1 MFGEEAIASLRAAL
15 DVSPD
20 NVPLRLHLAETLL
33 AMSRGSDAE
42 FEFKTCLNHAPRN
55 SAALLGLARSCWQQK
70 KMSQALVVVENLI
83 QKSDAPGAAY
93 VLYSRLLLA
102 EGRVLDA
109 VAEYKRAIEIDPA
122 AADAELAAQLGV
134 QKDGEQPCDVFEGR
148 QRAGT
153 DVGDDAINIELQRPD
168 MKFSDVGGM
177 DAVKEEISLK
187 IIYPLKHPELYKA
200 YGKKAGGGILLY
212 GPPGCGK
219 TFLARATAGEISA
232 SFIPIG
238 IHDVLDMWIGSSERN
253 IHAIFEQARLNR
265 PCVLFFDEVDA
276 LGGKR
281 SDFRQGSGRS
291 MVNQFLVELDGMNT
305 DNSGLLIL
313 AATNAPWHV
322 DSAFRRPGRFDRVV
336 FVPPP
341 DEPARAEILR
351 IQCQNKPTKDLD
363 FAKIASKT
371 DGMSGADLKSL
382 VDRAVEDK
390 LRVAMKSGGL
400 QPLTTTDLLAAAKL
414 FKPSVREWFSTAK
427 NYAMYS
433 NQDGSYDDVMKYL
446 KLK

>member
-1 MFGEEAIASLRAAL
+1 MFGEEAIASLKAAL
-15 DVSPD
+15 AVSPE
-20 NVPLRLHLAETLL
+20 NIPLRLHLAESLL
-33 AMSRGSDAE
+33 AMGRGGDAE
-42 FEFKTCLNHAPRN
+42 LEFKTCLSYAPKN
-55 SAALLGLARSCWQQK
+55 AAAMFGLARASWQQK
-70 KMSQALVVVENLI
+70 KMSQALVVIENLI
-83 QKSDAPGAAY
+83 EQPDASAAAF
-93 VLYSRLLLA
+93 VFYSRLLLA

-109 VAEYKRAIEIDPA
+109 VAQYKRAMEIDPETG
-122 AADAELAAQLGV
+122 DELLANQLGIGLEAQQGGV
-134 QKDGEQPCDVFEGR
+134 VEGR
-148 QRAGT
+148 LRESRDPT
-153 DVGDDAINIELQRPD
+153 DEMEIELQKPD
-168 MKFSDVGGM
+168 TKFSDVGGM
-177 DAVKEEISLK
+177 DHVKEEISLK
-187 IIYPLKHPELYKA
+187 IIYPLKHLELYKA

-219 TFLARATAGEISA
+219 TYLARATAGEIAA

-281 SDFRQGSGRS
+281 SDFRQGAGRS
-291 MVNQFLVELDGMNT
+291 MVNQFLVELDGLNT

-322 DSAFRRPGRFDRVV
+322 DSAFRRPGRFDRVI

-341 DEPARAEILR
+341 DATARRQILQ
-351 IQCQNKPTKDLD
+351 IQCADKPIKELD
-363 FAKIASKT
+363 FERIAAKT
-371 DGMSGADLKSL
+371 EGMSGADLKSL
-382 VDRAVEDK
+382 VDRAIEEK
-390 LRVAMKSGGL
+390 LRAAMKSGEL
-400 QPLTTTDLLAAAKL
+400 QPLTTADLLNAAKQ

-433 NQDGSYDDVMKYL
+433 NQDGSYDEVLKYL
-446 KLK
+446 KLF